1 MSAGVSLALPCSAQ
15 VAELTTKME
24 VPAVSLESG
33 LSLRDPQE
41 FSLSQ
46 LAAGGFKAP
55 GPHPQLHSTLYQP
68 KPFILENPAILSQQ
82 AIHTIVP
89 C

>member
-1 MSAGVSLALPCSAQ
+1 M
-15 VAELTTKME
+15 
-24 VPAVSLESG
+24 SLESG

-46 LAAGGFKAP
+46 LAAGGGGLQSPWASPSAP
-55 GPHPQLHSTLYQP
+55 LNTLP
-68 KPFILENPAILSQQ
+68 TQ
-82 AIHTIVP
+82 AIHFGKSSHPPPNKLLTQLFLAELD